1 LVDPATI
8 PEEDLKYVPLDLRN
22 ECAHL
27 LLRLEKCR
35 EESFYLPWKC
45 GGKKHTYDHCM
56 QAVFAKRFKANMR
69 PEERAKYE

>member
-1 LVDPATI
+1 
-8 PEEDLKYVPLDLRN
+8 
-22 ECAHL
+22 

-56 QAVFAKRFKANMR
+56 QAV
-69 PEERAKYE
+69 